1 MLTDEQ
7 LADEPAVFPLV
18 QHIQSGPAPDGKA
31 LLVEIA
37 TANEGLVRFAIPLTD
52 VQHLVAFL
60 LISAGKVSA
69 AQDVQISPSD
79 EVGQSPPVPVTSIA
93 VGEPSGDEGYLG
105 IAVGPA
111 ELVFSIPIS
120 AFDELGRTFL
130 ALSAEPGRYRT

>member
-1 MLTDEQ
+1 MLMDEQ
-7 LADEPAVFPLV
+7 VVDEPAVFPLV
-18 QHIQSGPAPDGKA
+18 RHVQSGPAPDGKA
-31 LLVEIA
+31 VLVEVA
-37 TANEGLVRFAIPLTD
+37 TADERLVRFALPLAD

-60 LISAGKVSA
+60 LISAGRISA
-69 AQDVQISPSD
+69 LQNDEIPTSD
-79 EVGQSPPVPVTSIA
+79 EVGQSPPIPATSIA
-93 VGEPSGDEGYLG
+93 VGEPAGAEGYLG